1 MSDDALIQ
9 EAKRTIPSLE
19 QMRVELE
26 RDSEKIKG
34 AFEDKLVALDQRGA
48 ALFAQYQ
55 EKALR
60 RLVEL
65 WLDAKEQTLG
75 KAYLEVLQEQGWQ
88 AFKQTVLPTLVE
100 LSRLVQRLEKDLGN
114 MRKARGGS
122 WFQYSIQ
129 LLLQQEG
136 IASEFPLG
144 ANAKALGR
152 VDMVVPSVKVARE
165 QPDKAFFITCKR
177 TLRERWKQEVPQGV
191 ANRRYYLVTLD
202 SALSASKAEEIKM
215 MNLIAYV
222 PTSVC
227 DALQQ
232 QCDMPWIRPLNQL
245 PRDLR

>member
-122 WFQYSIQ
+122 CFIQ
-129 LLLQQEG
+129 HP
-136 IASEFPLG
+136 ASPPAGGHRL
-144 ANAKALGR
+144 
-152 VDMVVPSVKVARE
+152 
-165 QPDKAFFITCKR
+165 
-177 TLRERWKQEVPQGV
+177 
-191 ANRRYYLVTLD
+191 
-202 SALSASKAEEIKM
+202 
-215 MNLIAYV
+215 
-222 PTSVC
+222 
-227 DALQQ
+227 
-232 QCDMPWIRPLNQL
+232 
-245 PRDLR
+245 